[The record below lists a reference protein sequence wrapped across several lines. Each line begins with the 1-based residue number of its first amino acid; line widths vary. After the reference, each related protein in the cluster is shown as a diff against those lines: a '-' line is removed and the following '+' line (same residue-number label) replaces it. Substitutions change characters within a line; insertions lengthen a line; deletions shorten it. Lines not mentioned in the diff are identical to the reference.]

1 MNHNDIFEYIKRV
14 QAIAEIGINYSHT
27 FYDTDRYNE
36 LHELSIQMLSS
47 LTNNPKQAIRE
58 FMVEGAGYKTP
69 KVDIRAVVFNNSGEL
84 LYVREKKDNRWSLP
98 GGWADVGY
106 SPSEVAEKETSEEA
120 GMQVKARRVL
130 AVLDKHKH
138 THPRS
143 LDYVYKIFIEC
154 VPINNTLE
162 AGSETLEAR
171 FFSRDNIPELSQPR
185 ILESQIIMLY
195 KFYDGEITEPI
206 FD

>member
-1 MNHNDIFEYIKRV
+1 MNHKDIFEYIKRV
-14 QAIAEIGINYSHT
+14 QAIAETGKNYSHT
-27 FYDTDRYNE
+27 FYDIDRYNE
-36 LHELSIQMLSS
+36 LHELSIQMLS
-47 LTNNPKQAIRE
+47 LMTNYPQQAIQE
-58 FMVEGAGYKTP
+58 FMVEDTGYKTP

-120 GMQVKARRVL
+120 GMQVKAKRIL

-138 THPRS
+138 AHPRS

-154 VPINNTLE
+154 VPQDNVLE
-162 AGSETLEAR
+162 SGSETLDAR
-171 FFSRDNIPELSQPR
+171 FFSRDDIPELSEPR
-185 ILESQIIMLY
+185 ILEAQIKMLY
-195 KFYDGEITEPI
+195 KFYDGEMTPTI